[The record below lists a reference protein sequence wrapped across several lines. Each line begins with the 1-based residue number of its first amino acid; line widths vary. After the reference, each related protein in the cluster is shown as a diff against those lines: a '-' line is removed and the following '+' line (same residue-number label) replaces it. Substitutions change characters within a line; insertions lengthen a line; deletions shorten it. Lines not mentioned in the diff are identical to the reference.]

1 MPGLYD
7 QVDAHLDEDDSQPVK
22 PFFDRLSKQ
31 LDDNVTGLTTTD
43 LISLKGAQKAVML
56 FMLRNS
62 EAATQGITLQD
73 LRESLPDVADVLPK
87 AVTEL
92 ANQGWLF
99 LSGES
104 PNVRYRVHMRRTR
117 RSELG
122 LGIWSTLASR
132 FAEHKDK

>member
-7 QVDAHLDEDDSQPVK
+7 QVDSHLDKDDVAPSK

-62 EAATQGITLQD
+62 EAATQGITLKD
-73 LRESLPDVADVLPK
+73 LRESLPDVADVLP
-87 AVTEL
+87 
-92 ANQGWLF
+92 
-99 LSGES
+99 S
-104 PNVRYRVHMRRTR
+104 RTATAA
-117 RSELG
+117 RS
-122 LGIWSTLASR
+122 SACTA
-132 FAEHKDK
+132 